1 MSSTINR
8 DISGIDFGDITNTD
22 IDVDN
27 ETNTTNNNNGN
38 DEDESN
44 GSVGYIVGMTLSLVL
59 ALGLLIAYIIYFIR
73 YKKCRSQL
81 NELESQDNSEE
92 VSLKNPE

>member
-1 MSSTINR
+1 MSTTINR

-27 ETNTTNNNNGN
+27 ETNTTNNNE
-38 DEDESN
+38 EDESN

-92 VSLKNPE
+92 VSSQTSE